1 MTSCAP
7 RLAERNARPATQAGI
22 NRPERKKSVLVRM
35 WRFKHKADPEDEGEI
50 DDQNGAVDQ
59 TEVNGLHRKSGQPEL
74 QPLAQNSRWQCH
86 LRECERFQRN
96 AHDESLTGSAS
107 RRDGSGP

>member
-1 MTSCAP
+1 MT
-7 RLAERNARPATQAGI
+7 LQHE
-22 NRPERKKSVLVRM
+22 
-35 WRFKHKADPEDEGEI
+35 ADTEDEGEI
-50 DDQNGAVDQ
+50 DDQNGAVNQ

-86 LRECERFQRN
+86 LRECERFQRT

-107 RRDGSGP
+107 RRRIRAETI